1 MKIAVS
7 RAPGAEREVSP
18 LELFFDLV
26 YVFAIGQLSHHL
38 LEHVDLRTG
47 AETVIMAVAV
57 VYAWSSTAWG
67 ANWLDPARLAVRL
80 LLVGLMFA
88 SLLMSVAIA
97 DAFDGRAWL
106 FVTGYLLLQVGRT
119 AFLIVAMR
127 GRALGEHFVNDLVWE
142 LLTGGLWVA
151 GAIADGD
158 ARLVLWGLAV
168 VATQAGAW
176 ALHWLPGRGRRVDLG
191 HTDVAAGHLIER
203 FRLFFIIALGETV
216 LTTGAAFTGEPFEL
230 ERLLALSIAFT
241 GTVALWWCYFQRSEV
256 IGAEAAGTAEGAGVV
271 GYWGTWTLTLIVLAL
286 IGIAV
291 GDELAIAHPD
301 DDTTIGFTILTFGGP
316 ALFLLAQV
324 IFRRG
329 AVGDV
334 PRSRLLG
341 LAALAILAV
350 ATAPLTLIVGIAA
363 SSAVLVAV
371 AIADT
376 MGDGGR
382 PRGASA

>member
-1 MKIAVS
+1 
-7 RAPGAEREVSP
+7 
-18 LELFFDLV
+18 
-26 YVFAIGQLSHHL
+26 
-38 LEHVDLRTG
+38 
-47 AETVIMAVAV
+47 V
-57 VYAWSSTAWG
+57 V
-67 ANWLDPARLAVRL
+67 L
-80 LLVGLMFA
+80 
-88 SLLMSVAIA
+88 
-97 DAFDGRAWL
+97 
-106 FVTGYLLLQVGRT
+106 
-119 AFLIVAMR
+119 
-127 GRALGEHFVNDLVWE
+127 
-142 LLTGGLWVA
+142 
-151 GAIADGD
+151 
-158 ARLVLWGLAV
+158 
-168 VATQAGAW
+168 
-176 ALHWLPGRGRRVDLG
+176 
-191 HTDVAAGHLIER
+191 
-203 FRLFFIIALGETV
+203 
-216 LTTGAAFTGEPFEL
+216 
-230 ERLLALSIAFT
+230 
-241 GTVALWWCYFQRSEV
+241 FQRSEV
-256 IGAEAAGTAEGAGVV
+256 IGAEAAGTPEGAGVV

-301 DDTTIGFTILTFGGP
+301 DDATLGFTILTFGGP

-382 PRGASA
+382 PRGASAQSDRWPPARRSRADPGIKPGVSRARPAAGRWICEPARHIEYIAGDPERHGRRGQRPSRRIS